1 MDFVLLQSFSSY
13 IDAEIILG
21 RLQNEGIDCWLK
33 DENVSTILPIL
44 GNASGDIKLMV
55 PEEQLE
61 KATEL
66 LKDFTKEKRNNFLC
80 PNCGSGEIEYVS
92 SPRET
97 ANWLSVILGFLFFS
111 YAMPVKIWHCFTCK
125 AEFKEPI
132 EREEPKLQ
140 SSPEKT
146 E

>member
-1 MDFVLLQSFSSY
+1 MDFVLLQSFSNY

-21 RLQNEGIDCWLK
+21 RLQSEGIDCWLK

-55 PEEQLE
+55 AADELE
-61 KATEL
+61 KAAAL
-66 LKDFTKEKRNNFLC
+66 LKDFVQEKRSNFLC

-111 YAMPVKIWHCFTCK
+111 YAMSVKIWHCFKCG
-125 AEFKEPI
+125 AEFKEPVQ
-132 EREEPKLQ
+132 REEVKQQ
-140 SSPEKT
+140 SL
-146 E
+146 